1 MEVRSKHLNK
11 RRYFD
16 KLISTATIIKN
27 VKMVVILMLVV
38 MMMMMVVVVIM
49 MVMVVMMMMVMM
61 VMMVIGRSRLMMDCF
76 LGGLAACKLM
86 N

>member
-1 MEVRSKHLNK
+1 MEVRSKHLSK

-16 KLISTATIIKN
+16 KLIITATIIKN
-27 VKMVVILMLVV
+27 VKMAVILMLVV
-38 MMMMMVVVVIM
+38 MMMMMVVVVM
-49 MVMVVMMMMVMM
+49 MMLMVVMMMM

>member
-1 MEVRSKHLNK
+1 MEVRSKHLSK

-16 KLISTATIIKN
+16 KLIITATIIKN

-38 MMMMMVVVVIM
+38 MMMMMVVVVM
-49 MVMVVMMMMVMM
+49 MMLMVVMMMM

>member
-16 KLISTATIIKN
+16 KLIITATIIKN

-38 MMMMMVVVVIM
+38 MMMMMVVVVM
-49 MVMVVMMMMVMM
+49 MMLVVVMMMMVMI
-61 VMMVIGRSRLMMDCF
+61 VIGRSRLMMDCF

>member
-16 KLISTATIIKN
+16 KLIITATIIKN

-38 MMMMMVVVVIM
+38 MMMMMVVVVM
-49 MVMVVMMMMVMM
+49 MMLMVVMMMMVMI
-61 VMMVIGRSRLMMDCF
+61 VIGRSRLMMDCF

>member
-16 KLISTATIIKN
+16 KLIITATIIKN

-38 MMMMMVVVVIM
+38 MMMMMVVVVM
-49 MVMVVMMMMVMM
+49 MMLMVVMMMM

>member
-1 MEVRSKHLNK
+1 MEVRSKHLSK

-16 KLISTATIIKN
+16 KLIITATIIKN

-38 MMMMMVVVVIM
+38 MMMMMVVVVM
-49 MVMVVMMMMVMM
+49 MMLMVVMMMMVMI
-61 VMMVIGRSRLMMDCF
+61 VIGRSRLMMDCF

>member
-16 KLISTATIIKN
+16 KLIITAKIIKN

-38 MMMMMVVVVIM
+38 MMMMMVVVVM
-49 MVMVVMMMMVMM
+49 MMLMVVMMMM

>member
-16 KLISTATIIKN
+16 KLIITATIIKN

-38 MMMMMVVVVIM
+38 MMMMVVVVM
-49 MVMVVMMMMVMM
+49 MMLMVVMMMMVMM

>member
-16 KLISTATIIKN
+16 KLIITATIIKN

-38 MMMMMVVVVIM
+38 MMMM
-49 MVMVVMMMMVMM
+49 MVVMMMMVMM